1 MWCTQCHVA
10 FDYNTL
16 KIDTGRV
23 HNPEYYRYMREN
35 NQNGAAP
42 RNPGDLV
49 CGGIIQLHYLT
60 RSILPFIK
68 RCIKQNNPNMIELD
82 LETEYGVLDNYLREI
97 HRTISHIAYHDL
109 PRMRTTVATLEDNRD
124 LRVSYILGEICKKTL
139 ADKIYKNDIKRKRE
153 RELLHIYELLNLVVT
168 ENFNTIYNDA
178 YQLRNITQQ
187 QSLQFMDSLNE
198 KITTLDN
205 LRDYCNK
212 RLAKIS
218 VTYNTSV
225 LSINDTWQFTRRKY
239 NVSELAKD

>member
-1 MWCTQCHVA
+1 
-10 FDYNTL
+10 
-16 KIDTGRV
+16 
-23 HNPEYYRYMREN
+23 
-35 NQNGAAP
+35 
-42 RNPGDLV
+42 
-49 CGGIIQLHYLT
+49 
-60 RSILPFIK
+60 
-68 RCIKQNNPNMIELD
+68 MIELD

-97 HRTISHIAYHDL
+97 HRTISHIAYYDL
-109 PRMRTTVATLEDNRD
+109 PRMRTTVASLEDNRD

-178 YQLRNITQQ
+178 LQQLQPVYRNIINQET
-187 QSLQFMDSLNE
+187 LQFMNSLNE
-198 KITTLDN
+198 KIITLDN

-225 LSINDTWQFTRRKY
+225 ISINDTWQFTRRKY